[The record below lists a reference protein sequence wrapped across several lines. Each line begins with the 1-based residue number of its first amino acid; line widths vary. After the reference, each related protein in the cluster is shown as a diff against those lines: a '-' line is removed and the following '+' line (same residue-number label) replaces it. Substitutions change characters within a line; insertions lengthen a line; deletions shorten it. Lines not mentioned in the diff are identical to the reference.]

1 MKKVTFSWPWGEI
14 KNPSHGNS
22 TDEIFPKKKRKFLN
36 GKGGTPPHTHLTDE
50 NLKKEIRQN
59 GNFCPFMGH
68 FVLVI
73 IYPCM
78 VFTWS
83 ISGPIFHHLS
93 SFSPSIVGVIASKH
107 NFDKFRLLVY
117 PLKISLMAVL
127 IDFGKDF
134 LQIINLTGQC
144 RWFRRILW
152 FYLRIVI
159 ER

>member
-1 MKKVTFSWPWGEI
+1 MAMGEV
-14 KNPSHGNS
+14 KNPVTETPQTRFSQ
-22 TDEIFPKKKRKFLN
+22 KRSENFLTE
-36 GKGGTPPHTHLTDE
+36 KGVPPPHTHLKNE

-78 VFTWS
+78 VFKWS
-83 ISGPIFHHLS
+83 ISGLIFHHLS

-152 FYLRIVI
+152 FYLRRMI